1 MKTLVKRLLRP
12 YHLELGCVEAYGDDD
27 EKTIVYQTTEPTT
40 FVKTPGDTI
49 KVTGTVKQGRV
60 EAPGDTTWSEPK
72 KIEITATKED
82 VKKEAPFGTK
92 GIVGR
97 IWDWV
102 MDQIDD
108 T

>member
-1 MKTLVKRLLRP
+1 MKQLVKRMLRP
-12 YHLELGCVEAYGDDD
+12 YHLNSGCIEAYGDDD
-27 EKTIVYQTTEPTT
+27 KTIVYQTTEPTT
-40 FVKTPGDTI
+40 FVTTPGDTI
-49 KVTGTVKQGRV
+49 KVTGTVKQGIV
-60 EAPGDTTWSEPK
+60 EAPGDTIWSAPQQ
-72 KIEITATKED
+72 IDLTVTKED